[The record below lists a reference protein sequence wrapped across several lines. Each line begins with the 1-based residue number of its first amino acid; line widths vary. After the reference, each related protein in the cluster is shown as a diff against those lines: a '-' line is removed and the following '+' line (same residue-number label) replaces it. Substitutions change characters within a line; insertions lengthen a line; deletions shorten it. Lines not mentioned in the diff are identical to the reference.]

1 MDLDYHPITL
11 CLQCSQSPP
20 KALNDLISREINSFF
35 ELYCVLRTLSVLW
48 TLGFAPLCEHNS
60 PQSATR
66 LEQNTARLDNE
77 YTCGRL
83 NRLTA
88 HYFGYELLAIGY
100 WLWAMGWGCGFADIC
115 ASTLYALRFTLKATA
130 TTPLTFRLIAL

>member
-1 MDLDYHPITL
+1 MNFSHFVRTDW
-11 CLQCSQSPP
+11 
-20 KALNDLISREINSFF
+20 
-35 ELYCVLRTLSVLW
+35 LYRTII
-48 TLGFAPLCEHNS
+48 GFAPLCEHNS

-66 LEQNTARLDNE
+66 LEQNTAKLDHE

-100 WLWAMGWGCGFADIC
+100 WLLAIGLVMRLCRYLC
-115 ASTLYALRFTLKATA
+115 LYALRPTLYTKSDSDHASNLS
-130 TTPLTFRLIAL
+130 PYRLITSSPLRSNFITCQRQCVDADATGRCRSGTK

>member
-1 MDLDYHPITL
+1 MNFSHFVRTDW
-11 CLQCSQSPP
+11 
-20 KALNDLISREINSFF
+20 
-35 ELYCVLRTLSVLW
+35 LYRTII
-48 TLGFAPLCEHNS
+48 GFAPLCEHNS

-100 WLWAMGWGCGFADIC
+100 WLLAWLCGFADIC
-115 ASTLYALRFTLKATA
+115 ASTLYALH
-130 TTPLTFRLIAL
+130 

>member
-1 MDLDYHPITL
+1 MNFSHFVRTDW
-11 CLQCSQSPP
+11 
-20 KALNDLISREINSFF
+20 
-35 ELYCVLRTLSVLW
+35 LYRTII
-48 TLGFAPLCEHNS
+48 GFASLCCS
-60 PQSATR
+60 TTLQSATR

-100 WLWAMGWGCGFADIC
+100 WLLAWLCGLADIC
-115 ASTLYALRFTLKATA
+115 AFTLYALRPTLYTKSDSDHASNLSPYSRITSS
-130 TTPLTFRLIAL
+130 PLRSNFITCQRQCFDADAIGRCRSGTK

>member
-1 MDLDYHPITL
+1 MNFSHFVRTDW
-11 CLQCSQSPP
+11 
-20 KALNDLISREINSFF
+20 
-35 ELYCVLRTLSVLW
+35 LYRTII
-48 TLGFAPLCEHNS
+48 GFAPLCEHNS

-100 WLWAMGWGCGFADIC
+100 WLLVIGYRLGYGACQYLC
-115 ASTLYALRFTLKATA
+115 LYALRFTLKATA